1 MEVQDYTLEASKA
14 KVWLVC
20 KEEGQYIEAPMFNY
34 PGYKAFGKDGTLLP
48 VETGSNNRVRVR
60 LSPSEQVQEITVRFV
75 GENIFLVGYG
85 VTLVAVIWALCYINR
100 EKLRQRIRK

>member
-1 MEVQDYTLEASKA
+1 
-14 KVWLVC
+14 
-20 KEEGQYIEAPMFNY
+20 MFNY